1 MARKRRGRNADGEV
15 RRSENVVANCVEW
28 DPGGMLKKVR
38 GRVTGSQMLA
48 CVVHRKVPVVYP
60 AIFALNLRKRLKMM
74 DILMH
79 FERKIIAK
87 LLPVVS

>member
-1 MARKRRGRNADGEV
+1 MW
-15 RRSENVVANCVEW
+15 SEKAVANCGEW

-48 CVVHRKVPVVYP
+48 VYVHRKVPVVYP
-60 AIFALNLRKRLKMM
+60 AIFALILRKSLKMM
-74 DILMH
+74 DSLLH
-79 FERKIIAK
+79 FERNIIAK